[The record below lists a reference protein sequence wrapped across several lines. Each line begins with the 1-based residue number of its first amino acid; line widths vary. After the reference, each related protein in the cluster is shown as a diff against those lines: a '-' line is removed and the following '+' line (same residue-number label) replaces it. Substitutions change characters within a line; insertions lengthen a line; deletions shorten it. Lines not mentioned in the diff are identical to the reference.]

1 MHLTKDLR
9 YNLRMMGVP
18 IDVPMFVFCDNKS
31 VVTSTSVP
39 ASTLAK
45 KNLGICFHA
54 VREVAAVV
62 IHRIAHISGEFN
74 PSYIY

>member
-31 VVTSTSVP
+31 VVTSMYVP
-39 ASTLAK
+39 ASTMAK

-54 VREVAAVV
+54 VREVAAVG